1 MFQSMSLAD
10 PWFNLVKSGQ
20 KTIEGRLKKDKFV
33 TIKPNDNWVVF
44 NHDKSEHFFIRVNEV
59 ISYNS
64 FEEYLSQEGLKRTL
78 PNVRSIEEGVEIYRQ
93 YYSEEQEMTYGII
106 AIGLSVNH

>member
-20 KTIEGRLKKDKFV
+20 KTIEGRLKKNKFA
-33 TIKPNDNWVVF
+33 TIKPNDNWVIF
-44 NHDKSEHFFIRVNEV
+44 NHDKSEHFFVRIDKV
-59 ISYNS
+59 ISYTS

-78 PNVRSIEEGVEIYRQ
+78 PNVRTIVEGVEICRQ
-93 YYSEEQEMTYGII
+93 YYTEEQETTYGII
-106 AIGLSVNH
+106 AIHLEKNN